1 MKTLG
6 VDPGTQRIGL
16 ALSDEGAGFARPLC
30 ILKHISLGENA
41 SRILQIAR
49 DETVERIVIGVP
61 YDSDGGLGP
70 RARASMRLMEAI
82 HALEGGVELIAWDE
96 SHSTQKVIET
106 ERVLGLKPKRRR
118 EPKDDH
124 AAAMILQDYL
134 DANASSEGGHA

>member
-30 ILKHISLGENA
+30 ILKHFLGENA
-41 SRILQIAR
+41 GRILQIAR

-61 YDSDGGLGP
+61 YDWMADWDY

-82 HALEGGVELIAWDE
+82 HALEGGW
-96 SHSTQKVIET
+96 
-106 ERVLGLKPKRRR
+106 
-118 EPKDDH
+118 
-124 AAAMILQDYL
+124 
-134 DANASSEGGHA
+134 N